1 MHRLLALLL
10 LVPVGAAPERTCN
23 IPVFRYALER
33 WASAPYDVV
42 AFHRGPLGDEGKA
55 ALNALR
61 EGGANVAVDRID
73 VSETVPQR
81 WIDILAK
88 TKLQAP
94 CLVAVYPGT
103 DLVAWSGPLNAA
115 AARKLAD
122 SPARREVARRLLEGD
137 SSVWLMVD
145 SGDAAKDEAAAKTL
159 DAELKRLS
167 QSLKLPAHAA
177 DDPPLL
183 SDVPVRI
190 AFSIFRLTRNDPA
203 ETALIT
209 MLHNSEAG
217 LEGPIVYPIFGRGRA
232 LWAMAGKGL
241 TPDNIAE
248 AAMFLIGACSCE
260 AKDLNPGLDLLF
272 TADWENGLR
281 AAPPPAPVPTPM
293 LKPRPTEPA
302 SPTAKDPAG
311 KPEGS
316 GAFLWG
322 ALLVAGLAVAVTG
335 RRLLA
340 KPVK

>member
-10 LVPVGAAPERTCN
+10 LIPAVGAAPERTCN

-33 WASAPYDVV
+33 WAAAPYEVV
-42 AFHRGPLGDEGKA
+42 AYHRGPLGEEGKA

-73 VSETVPQR
+73 VSESIPQKWKDVLEKAKLEVP
-81 WIDILAK
+81 
-88 TKLQAP
+88 
-94 CLVAVYPGT
+94 CMVAVFPGT
-103 DLVAWSGPLNAA
+103 EIVAWSGPLTAEAA
-115 AARKLAD
+115 KKLTD
-122 SPARREVARRLLEGD
+122 SPARREIAKRLLQGD
-137 SSVWLMVD
+137 SSVWLMLD
-145 SGDAAKDEAAAKTL
+145 SGDKAKDDAAAASL
-159 DAELKRLS
+159 GAELKKLE
-167 QSLKLPAHAA
+167 QSLKLPAHAP

-190 AFSIFRLTRNDPA
+190 AFSVVRLAKSDPA
-203 ETALIT
+203 EGPLVT
-209 MLHNSEAG
+209 MLQNSETG
-217 LEGPIVYPIFGRGRA
+217 LEGPVVYPIFGRGRA

-241 TPDNIAE
+241 TSDNIAE

-281 AAPPPAPVPTPM
+281 EAPAPVPVPTPL
-293 LKPRPTEPA
+293 LKPRPPEAAPA
-302 SPTAKDPAG
+302 PA
-311 KPEGS
+311 PS
-316 GAFLWG
+316 RPADSTMYLWG

-340 KPVK
+340 RPAK

>member
-1 MHRLLALLL
+1 MNRLLAPLL
-10 LVPVGAAPERTCN
+10 LVTTLGASPERTCN

-33 WASAPYDVV
+33 WAAAPYDVV
-42 AFHRGPLGDEGKA
+42 AFHRGPLGDDGKA

-73 VSETVPQR
+73 VSEPVPQK
-81 WIDILAK
+81 WKDILEK
-88 TKLQAP
+88 TKLQVP
-94 CLVAVYPGT
+94 CMIAVFPGT
-103 DLVAWSGPLNAA
+103 DIVAWSGALTAE

-122 SPARREVARRLLEGD
+122 SPARREIAKRLLAGD
-137 SSVWLMVD
+137 SAVWLMLD
-145 SGDAAKDEAAAKTL
+145 SGDPAKDDAAAKTL
-159 DAELKRLS
+159 DAELKKLT
-167 QSLKLPAHAA
+167 QSLKLPPHAP

-190 AFSIFRLTRNDPA
+190 GFSILRLAKNDPA
-203 ETALIT
+203 ETVLAT
-209 MLHNSEAG
+209 MLHNSETG
-217 LEGPIVYPIFGRGRA
+217 LEGPVVYPIFGRGRA

-281 AAPPPAPVPTPM
+281 AAPPPVPVPTPL
-293 LKPRPTEPA
+293 LKPRPPEPDAAPA
-302 SPTAKDPAG
+302 SST
-311 KPEGS
+311 PEGS
-316 GAFLWG
+316 NLYLWG
-322 ALLVAGLAVAVTG
+322 ALLVAGLAVAITG

-340 KPVK
+340 KPAK

>member
-1 MHRLLALLL
+1 MHRLLTLLL
-10 LVPVGAAPERTCN
+10 LAPIGASAPERTCN

-33 WASAPYDVV
+33 WAAAPYEVV

-55 ALNALR
+55 ALNVLR

-73 VSETVPQR
+73 VSEPVPQK
-81 WIDILAK
+81 WNDILAK

-94 CLVAVYPGT
+94 CMVAVYPGT
-103 DLVAWSGPLNAA
+103 DIVAWSGPLSPD

-122 SPARREVARRLLEGD
+122 SPARREVAKRLLEGD
-137 SSVWLMVD
+137 SAVWLMLD
-145 SGDAAKDEAAAKTL
+145 SGDAAKDDAAATTL
-159 DAELKRLS
+159 DAELKKLV
-167 QSLKLPAHAA
+167 QGLKLPPHAA

-190 AFSIFRLTRNDPA
+190 AFSVLRLKRSDPA

-209 MLHNSEAG
+209 MLQNSEAG

-281 AAPPPAPVPTPM
+281 AAPPPVPVPTPL
-293 LKPRPTEPA
+293 LKPRPAEA
-302 SPTAKDPAG
+302 DPAAASAT
-311 KPEGS
+311 PAGS
-316 GAFLWG
+316 SLFLWG

-335 RRLLA
+335 RRLLS
-340 KPVK
+340 KPG